1 MVFRIASIVL
11 RVCGA
16 LALILGLLFW
26 SGNALGLIPIHIL
39 LGILVVLSLWVIG
52 VGQAL
57 SRGGSW
63 PIAAGALVLGLLLIV
78 IGMTQSSLMAGSF
91 HWVIQVIHL
100 LLGVLAVG
108 LGQISAARARNG
120 AAIREEQPSRATY

>member
-16 LALILGLLFW
+16 LALILGSLFW
-26 SGNALGLIPIHIL
+26 TGNALNLISIHML

-52 VGQAL
+52 VGQAF
-57 SRGGSW
+57 SSGGSW
-63 PIAAGALVLGLLLIV
+63 PLAASALLVGLLV
-78 IGMTQSSLMAGSF
+78 MVVGMTQSSLMTGSF